1 MLDVSNVSTVSNIPN
16 ISNISNISNIQIY
29 SIFILILILSGGYTI
44 EIIPCRLKKLLTE
57 NIFIKHFFC
66 FLTLIFF
73 VSVTDSTYD
82 SKNLRQIIFNS
93 FLLYILFMFIIK
105 TQYKFFVVIL
115 ILLAIIY
122 LIKIKND
129 EINQD
134 IKNENIKNNYSNQN
148 TMNLSKQK
156 VDIKTL
162 NLNKD
167 SSIFSETNMK
177 ENPKNNIEKYIK
189 LKYKLVK
196 IKNILIIII
205 LILIFI
211 GFFVYLG
218 QKKYEYKNKFSY
230 ITFLF
235 GAYKCKNTSE
245 NDLAI
250 SKSIKYLFTT

>member
-1 MLDVSNVSTVSNIPN
+1 MLDIQNGSNIPNVSNIP
-16 ISNISNISNIQIY
+16 IY

-66 FLTLIFF
+66 LLTLIFF
-73 VSVTDSTYD
+73 VSITDSSYD
-82 SKNLRQIIFNS
+82 GKNLTQIIFHS

-105 TQYKFFVVIL
+105 TQYQFFVVIL

-134 IKNENIKNNYSNQN
+134 IKNENNYSNQN
-148 TMNLSKQK
+148 TMNSSKQS
-156 VDIKTL
+156 VDKETI
-162 NLNKD
+162 NINKD
-167 SSIFSETNMK
+167 SSIFSETNLK
-177 ENPKNNIEKYIK
+177 EKTKNNIEQNVKIEQYIK
-189 LKYKLVK
+189 LDYTLIK
-196 IKNILIIII
+196 IKNILIIIT

-230 ITFLF
+230 IKFLF
-235 GAYKCKNTSE
+235 GTYKCKNTFE
-245 NDLAI
+245 NDLPI
-250 SKSIKYLFTT
+250 LKSIQYLFTA

>member
-1 MLDVSNVSTVSNIPN
+1 MLDVSAVSNIST
-16 ISNISNISNIQIY
+16 ISNIPIY

-44 EIIPCRLKKLLTE
+44 ELIPCRLKKLLTE

-66 FLTLIFF
+66 LLTLIFF
-73 VSVTDSTYD
+73 ISITDSSYD
-82 SKNLRQIIFNS
+82 GKNLMQIIFHS

-134 IKNENIKNNYSNQN
+134 IKNIENDSSNQN

-156 VDIKTL
+156 VDKKNL

-177 ENPKNNIEKYIK
+177 ENPKNNIEQYIK
-189 LKYKLVK
+189 LEYKLVK
-196 IKNILIIII
+196 IKNILIIIT

-230 ITFLF
+230 TVFLF
-235 GAYKCKNTSE
+235 GVTKCKNTID
-245 NDLAI
+245 NDL
-250 SKSIKYLFTT
+250 SIKKSLQYLFTT